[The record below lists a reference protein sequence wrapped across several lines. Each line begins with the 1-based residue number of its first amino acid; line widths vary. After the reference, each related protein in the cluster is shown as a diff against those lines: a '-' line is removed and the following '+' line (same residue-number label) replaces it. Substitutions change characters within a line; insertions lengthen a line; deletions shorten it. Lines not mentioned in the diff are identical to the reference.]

1 MATGSIA
8 ARDVPLNPR
17 YEAAKHGEDARCD
30 DGIEPSN
37 NSDFCGEHDAV
48 DTADNCKTATEAAP
62 CEQSPRQRIELCG
75 RMHMAPSAV
84 HV

>member
-17 YEAAKHGEDARCD
+17 YEATKHGEQPRCD
-30 DGIEPSN
+30 YGIDPNN
-37 NSDFCGEHDAV
+37 NSDFRGEHDAV
-48 DTADNCKTATEAAP
+48 DKADNCKTATEAAP
-62 CEQSPRQRIELCG
+62 CEQSPRQRIEFCG
-75 RMHMAPSAV
+75 CMDMAPCAV